1 MNIERFALAAP
12 VLVRWRLSKGQA
24 EILVAVAAILPLAL
38 FVLYPLWTILR
49 ESVLLPDGRWSMDYY
64 VRYIHDRHFRVTLF
78 NTLNVSIWATLA
90 TTAIAFGYAY
100 ALRRTRVPGKMLW
113 HSVMLLPL
121 FAPSLIQ
128 ALGVQFILG
137 RNGIVNRYLGTDI
150 DIYGFWGI
158 LLANVLYGLP
168 HAYLVL
174 SVSLGAA
181 DARLYE
187 AAKLLGAGGFKRFLS
202 VTLPTARYGILSAVF
217 LGFAINISE
226 FGNPMVVG
234 GDYNVLATEIYN
246 QVAGQANFHLG
257 AVIGV
262 LLLFPVLLS
271 VAAEK
276 WIGRRQATISSQ
288 ATPYRPVRDWRIDG
302 PMLFFLGTVALA
314 IVAVVGVVV
323 IASFTKLWPYNLG
336 FTLKH
341 YALDVPG
348 GYGALWVS
356 LKMSLAAAAIGMVV
370 ATFAAMVVHKL
381 SSRLR
386 QVLYLLSVVP
396 AAVPGMVLG
405 LGYVLAFNNPSLPIY
420 WLYGT
425 VALLSLCT
433 VYHYHAQAFLIATTG
448 LKQVDS
454 RLQEA
459 SYTLGGGTLHT
470 VRHVTLPLIRPAM
483 ASIGM
488 FYFMHS
494 MVTISALIF
503 LVSPEETPAA
513 VSILLL
519 NDAGNWPQAAA
530 FATIIMLTI
539 VAVML
544 AAKSLAWGAAAL
556 RGQHSR
562 S

>member
-336 FTLKH
+336 FTLNH